1 MPPWLE
7 GSASSSRMAVH
18 WRVFVGFPSIG
29 VPCLQ
34 PKRNFETRI
43 GSVQSGSALVYLCNR
58 YNNTDAHPLEF

>member
-18 WRVFVGFPSIG
+18 WRVFVGLPPFETR
-29 VPCLQ
+29 LQ